1 MTQLLTYADP
11 VLVLLWTVAASM
23 ANGVACWRVALLR
36 SSLSLVSLGLVIL
49 PYVGQP
55 FQYCVQA
62 DFNRAFLE
70 SCRLII
76 CAIRVSENWGRL
88 RCVSLNI

>member
-1 MTQLLTYADP
+1 MTQLLTCADP
-11 VLVLLWTVAASM
+11 VLVLLWSVAVSM
-23 ANGVACWRVALLR
+23 ANGVACWRVVLLH
-36 SSLSLVSLGLVIL
+36 SSLSLVALGLVIL

-55 FQYCVQA
+55 FQYCVLA
-62 DFNRAFLE
+62 DFNRGFLE

-76 CAIRVSENWGRL
+76 CAIRVSEYWGRL